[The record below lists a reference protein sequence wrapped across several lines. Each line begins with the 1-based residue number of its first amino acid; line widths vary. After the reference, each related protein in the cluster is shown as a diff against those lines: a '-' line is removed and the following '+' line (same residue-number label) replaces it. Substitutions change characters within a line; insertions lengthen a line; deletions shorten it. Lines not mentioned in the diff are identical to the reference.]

1 MEKIRQWA
9 MVLCTAA
16 VAISVVQLAAPEGK
30 TAKAFRCL
38 TSLFFLVCL
47 ISPLRTGKTTKDSF
61 YFNDKWEETLS
72 SGQELSEKVDEQI
85 LALGLENL
93 EKTAEEMLNEKGIN
107 AEKILMHGHFTQ
119 EGGISINSAEIIL
132 PLAQKDKADFA
143 QDLIREAFRIPVH
156 LTINEEIP

>member
-47 ISPLRTGKTTKDSF
+47 ISPFRTGKTTKDSF
-61 YFNDKWEETLS
+61 CT
-72 SGQELSEKVDEQI
+72 
-85 LALGLENL
+85 
-93 EKTAEEMLNEKGIN
+93 
-107 AEKILMHGHFTQ
+107 
-119 EGGISINSAEIIL
+119 
-132 PLAQKDKADFA
+132 
-143 QDLIREAFRIPVH
+143 
-156 LTINEEIP
+156 